1 MSYKIVLSAAQTTK
15 ASPQFNMLI
24 TEYDFKNALKETNQ
38 TEQELLDFLV
48 LHFNFTLMKKE
59 EFSSNNKKIKLYNFR
74 YQQL

>member
-1 MSYKIVLSAAQTTK
+1 MSYEIVLSAAQTTK
-15 ASPQFNMLI
+15 VSPQFNMLI

-48 LHFNFTLMKKE
+48 LHFNFALMQKE
-59 EFSSNNKKIKLYNFR
+59 KFISNNKKIKLYNFR